1 MEQLFEKAQLFGIR
15 IYTHFEK
22 VQNYNRDKDVYED
35 VYDFAVWYGKDS
47 GLDAKRA
54 LEIVDSYA
62 NLRNIKCGKRKERKK
77 NKETQAAEPIIRKTP
92 AIAKTK
98 VLAAASEQESYQQ
111 KRLLEAVI
119 GKPETPAV
127 VPAKKVIEASPA
139 IKRPSAEKVGS
150 RYIMFVMA
158 GMVIV
163 NRGAAVDPGYVTS
176 ILKNNHFKPVEIDAM
191 DLQDIVLDNPRF
203 FRITNNGLI
212 ALVGN
217 ISDTWEK
224 LKKFN
229 PKNTSWNIP
238 WIINSGLTL
247 REIQEHFP
255 DSYRLWEEVKVGS
268 AVYIIKADRSIRS
281 MIELSK
287 LQMRMRDCDF
297 PAVEGGPGL
306 VEKLKIGYKNLVEI
320 LDDTFTDR
328 QRKSRTENDKILYQ
342 LENL

>member
-1 MEQLFEKAQLFGIR
+1 
-15 IYTHFEK
+15 
-22 VQNYNRDKDVYED
+22 
-35 VYDFAVWYGKDS
+35 
-47 GLDAKRA
+47 
-54 LEIVDSYA
+54 
-62 NLRNIKCGKRKERKK
+62 
-77 NKETQAAEPIIRKTP
+77 
-92 AIAKTK
+92 
-98 VLAAASEQESYQQ
+98 
-111 KRLLEAVI
+111 
-119 GKPETPAV
+119 
-127 VPAKKVIEASPA
+127 
-139 IKRPSAEKVGS
+139 
-150 RYIMFVMA
+150 
-158 GMVIV
+158 
-163 NRGAAVDPGYVTS
+163 
-176 ILKNNHFKPVEIDAM
+176 M
-191 DLQDIVLDNPRF
+191 DLQDIALDNPRF

-287 LQMRMRDCDF
+287 LQMRMRDCDY

-306 VEKLKIGYKNLVEI
+306 VEKLKIGYKNLVEV